1 MGLQQRGACRA
12 GVGAAV
18 LALVGVAGC
27 TGQPAST
34 SAWQSSS
41 ERVIGTAISGLG
53 TARLVVTQEQ
63 RSRLQHSYAVVAST
77 DTIDTTAKEVSSY
90 LVKQPPDQL
99 HDAQAVVTDALQQTV
114 TLLSQVR
121 IELASPGMD
130 AQAAARLVKQID
142 AMRKA
147 LEKLQTGVTS
157 SPAAVSSR

>member
-1 MGLQQRGACRA
+1 MGLQKRGACRV
-12 GVGAAV
+12 GVGAAL

-77 DTIDTTAKEVSSY
+77 DTIDTTSKEVSSY

-99 HDAQAVVTDALQQTV
+99 H
-114 TLLSQVR
+114 
-121 IELASPGMD
+121 D